1 MLSLA
6 LLKPNEERQKARQDK
21 RAKRFDSRM
30 KVREAKA
37 GVGTQEALKN
47 VSQDGSSGA
56 KMDGSGESNI
66 LTYAMIGGGILIVG
80 LTVFMLMKKK
90 K

>member
-1 MLSLA
+1 MA
-6 LLKPNEERQKARQDK
+6 LKNLFKPNPENQKARQDK
-21 RAKRFDSRM
+21 RAKKLETRL

-47 VSQDGSSGA
+47 VSQDASSGA
-56 KMDGSGESNI
+56 KMDGSSESNI

-90 K
+90 

>member
-1 MLSLA
+1 MA
-6 LLKPNEERQKARQDK
+6 LKDLFTQNPDNKKARQDK
-21 RAKRFDSRM
+21 RAKKLETRL

-47 VSQDGSSGA
+47 VSQDTSSGA
-56 KMDGSGESNI
+56 KMDGSSESNV
-66 LTYAMIGGGILIVG
+66 LTYAIIGGGILIVG

-90 K
+90 

>member
-21 RAKRFDSRM
+21 RAKKLDSRL

-47 VSQDGSSGA
+47 VSQDTSSGA
-56 KMDGSGESNI
+56 QMDGSSESNV
-66 LTYAMIGGGILIVG
+66 LTYAIIGGGILIVG

-90 K
+90 

>member
-1 MLSLA
+1 MLALA
-6 LLKPNEERQKARQDK
+6 LLQPNEERQKARQDK
-21 RAKRFDSRM
+21 RAKRFDSRL

-47 VSQDGSSGA
+47 VSQDTSSGA
-56 KMDGSGESNI
+56 KMDGSSESNV
-66 LTYAMIGGGILIVG
+66 LTYAIIGGGILIVG

>member
-21 RAKRFDSRM
+21 RAKKLDSRL

-47 VSQDGSSGA
+47 VSQDASSGA
-56 KMDGSGESNI
+56 KMDGSSESNI

-80 LTVFMLMKKK
+80 LTVFMLMRKKK
-90 K
+90 